1 MNMKIIDIKDS
12 NVHYANTSKHSGAH
26 FTQNVRFEKY
36 FLSHKEEFET
46 LDKLIKEHPENM
58 TYKKLMVMSVFSS
71 LEMIASGV
79 IEYVK
84 PYIIPLLLNRLSD
97 NEENNDP
104 SEKKDHDIDYSILF
118 TFCAADDK
126 IYRIDDSGLIKI
138 EKLKVSLRDKLLFS
152 IQLLFKI
159 RNQTLNPKMMEGWVG
174 FLKAIRIRDRIMHP
188 KKLSDLDVSHEDYL
202 NVLETNKW
210 IQKCI
215 LHEGAEE

>member
-1 MNMKIIDIKDS
+1 MKIIDIADS
-12 NVHYANTSKHSGAH
+12 RLQSSDTLKQEGLH

-36 FLSHKEEFET
+36 YLSHKEEFET
-46 LDKLIKEHPENM
+46 LERLVQENPDNM
-58 TYKKLMVMSVFSS
+58 VYKRMMVMSVFSS
-71 LEMIASGV
+71 LELIASGI

-97 NEENNDP
+97 NDENAST

-126 IYRIDDSGLIKI
+126 SYRIDDSGLIKI

-159 RNQTLNPKMMEGWVG
+159 RNQEMNPKMMQGWVE
-174 FLKAIRIRDRIMHP
+174 FLKAIRIRDRIIHP
-188 KKLSDLDVSHEDYL
+188 KKLSDLEVTNEDYR
-202 NVLETNKW
+202 NVMETNDW
-210 IQKCI
+210 VQKCI
-215 LHEGAEE
+215 LYENTEE

>member
-1 MNMKIIDIKDS
+1 MKIMDLKDS
-12 NVHYANTSKHSGAH
+12 NVHHEIPLKHTGVP
-26 FTQNVRFEKY
+26 FTQNIRLEKY
-36 FLSHKEEFET
+36 FQSHKEEME
-46 LDKLIKEHPENM
+46 LLENLISKDPENM
-58 TYKKLMVMSVFSS
+58 TYKRLMVMSIFSS
-71 LEMIASGV
+71 LEMISSGL

-97 NEENNDP
+97 KEEGVDIP
-104 SEKKDHDIDYSILF
+104 EKHDHDIDYSILF

-159 RNQTLNPKMMEGWVG
+159 RNQAINPKMMEGWVE

-188 KKLSDLDVSHEDYL
+188 KRLNDLDITSEDYD
-202 NVLETNKW
+202 NVIEANRW
-210 IQKCI
+210 MHKCI
-215 LHEGAEE
+215 LYENHEE